1 MAVIIALKRER
12 NHKNTSRMD
21 NLEILATFGTRHRTK
36 TNKTKNAT
44 QKTNRMSNTDPTKTL

>member
-1 MAVIIALKRER
+1 
-12 NHKNTSRMD
+12 MD

-44 QKTNRMSNTDPTKTL
+44 QKTNRMSNTDPTKNL